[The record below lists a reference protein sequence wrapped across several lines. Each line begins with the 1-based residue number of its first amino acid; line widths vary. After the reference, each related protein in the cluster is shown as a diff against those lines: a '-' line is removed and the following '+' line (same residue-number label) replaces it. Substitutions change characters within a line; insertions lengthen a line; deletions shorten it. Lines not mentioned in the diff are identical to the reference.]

1 MTTISKSG
9 MANALHRENQ
19 RLASRPKTESANHQV
34 FTPRMPS
41 RPASNTGGSSGVVKA
56 SSQDNNVRGRD
67 DESRERDTYSHV
79 EAHAEGR
86 QHQSGGGKDD
96 QEDSNQF
103 TTQCSSEISASLM
116 SEGGLDLDFLSEK
129 LVPMSD
135 QEGIFELLLPDN
147 EKLGVVV
154 QHNKN
159 GIHLILSTKN
169 PKFEKKLKDKE
180 GELEER
186 LKSRLGEVT
195 LTVL

>member
-1 MTTISKSG
+1 
-9 MANALHRENQ
+9 
-19 RLASRPKTESANHQV
+19 
-34 FTPRMPS
+34 
-41 RPASNTGGSSGVVKA
+41 
-56 SSQDNNVRGRD
+56 
-67 DESRERDTYSHV
+67 
-79 EAHAEGR
+79 
-86 QHQSGGGKDD
+86 
-96 QEDSNQF
+96 
-103 TTQCSSEISASLM
+103 
-116 SEGGLDLDFLSEK
+116 
-129 LVPMSD
+129 MSD